1 MWHQW
6 LNLNFMKLQEYF
18 LSTKKIKIKA
28 LFNNFFSF
36 MSVFDAHSQK
46 YHNVTILTMSLLP
59 FWALNVVVA
68 LLYMQGQ
75 KVNENE
81 WRSYGF
87 GMTWEWVI
95 NDRIFIIGWTIPLN
109 VCFGPVIICGCI
121 YEADDTQ
128 SNCWPILPGKFFE
141 QSCLGPF
148 PLRMGNTFRSGY
160 FRSVVGPVSHLV
172 SHWRQ
177 HLLKIKKFPCV

>member
-1 MWHQW
+1 M
-6 LNLNFMKLQEYF
+6 L
-18 LSTKKIKIKA
+18 
-28 LFNNFFSF
+28 
-36 MSVFDAHSQK
+36 VFDAHSQK

-95 NDRIFIIGWTIPLN
+95 NDRIFIIGWTIPLMY
-109 VCFGPVIICGCI
+109 VLRLWLYVGASMRLMIHR
-121 YEADDTQ
+121 AT
-128 SNCWPILPGKFFE
+128 FE

-172 SHWRQ
+172 FHWRQ
-177 HLLKIKKFPCV
+177 HLLKIKKFPCVSSAWECVYQWADSNLRMSGGSFLSMSPLLLSKQG